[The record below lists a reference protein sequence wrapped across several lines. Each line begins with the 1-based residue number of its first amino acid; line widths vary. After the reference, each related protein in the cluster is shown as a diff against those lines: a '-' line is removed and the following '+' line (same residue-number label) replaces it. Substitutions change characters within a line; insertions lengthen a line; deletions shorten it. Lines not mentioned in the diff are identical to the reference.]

1 MSSTSPNRV
10 NLRVFATLRRYTN
23 GAESVD
29 VEIEDGA
36 TIADALARAGIPAS
50 EAKIIF
56 VDGRKGSL
64 ESRVSDGNSV
74 GVFPAIGGG

>member
-1 MSSTSPNRV
+1 MPNRV
-10 NLRVFATLRRYTN
+10 TLRVFATLRRYTS

-29 VEIEDGA
+29 VEIEAGA
-36 TIADALARAGIPAS
+36 TVADALARAGIPAA
-50 EAKIIF
+50 EARIIF

-64 ESRVSDGNSV
+64 KSPVSSGCSV

>member
-1 MSSTSPNRV
+1 MPKSV
-10 NLRVFATLRRYTN
+10 KLRVFATLRRYTS

-36 TIADALARAGIPAS
+36 TVADVLAQAGIPAG
-50 EAKIIF
+50 EARIIF

-64 ESRVSDGNSV
+64 ESRVSSGCSV